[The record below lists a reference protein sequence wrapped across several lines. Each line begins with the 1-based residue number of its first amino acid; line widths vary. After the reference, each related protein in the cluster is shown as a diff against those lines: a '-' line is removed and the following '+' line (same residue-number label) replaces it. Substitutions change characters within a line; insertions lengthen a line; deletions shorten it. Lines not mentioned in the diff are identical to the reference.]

1 MSETVGLDTKGGQT
15 MNNKVVMFE
24 IPASDFKKAKQF
36 YEAVFDWK
44 VELWGDQGAMA
55 LTTAADKDYNPT
67 EVGGINGGFYKRK
80 SKDDHPS
87 FGVETGSIDKTL
99 KAIEK
104 AGGKLI
110 TPKHSI
116 GEWGFMADF
125 ADPEGNV
132 IMLWEKAKK

>member
-1 MSETVGLDTKGGQT
+1 
-15 MNNKVVMFE
+15 
-24 IPASDFKKAKQF
+24 
-36 YEAVFDWK
+36 VFDWK
-44 VELWGDQGAMA
+44 VEVQGDDGAMA

-87 FGVETGSIDKTL
+87 VGVETDSIDDTL

-104 AGGKLI
+104 AGGKVV
-110 TPKHSI
+110 TPKHAI

-125 ADPEGNV
+125 SDPEGNV
-132 IMLWEKAKK
+132 MALWEKQKKRG

>member
-1 MSETVGLDTKGGQT
+1 MK
-15 MNNKVVMFE
+15 NKVVFFE
-24 IPASDFKKAKQF
+24 IPASNFKKAKEF
-36 YEAVFDWK
+36 YENVFDWK
-44 VELWGDQGAMA
+44 VELMGEQGAMA

-132 IMLWEKAKK
+132 IALWEKSKK